1 MAIILGVD
9 AAWTERGSS
18 GVALLSSHLGVSKV
32 LSVASSYETFIAT
45 AAQRGAISRHKPKSG
60 TPKVSDLLKA
70 ARSIAN
76 ANVDVVAID
85 MPISKKPILGRR
97 AADDAISEAFGA
109 AWAGTHS
116 PTKDRP
122 GHHGRLLTAGFNR
135 AGFSIA
141 TADSWSK
148 PSLVEVYPL
157 AALVRLMRKRK
168 RPGYKVS
175 KTLTYWP
182 GRSISDRS
190 KLLLNSWHKIVVALQ
205 GEVGDFG
212 FEPPKSFTSFASL
225 KPYEDMLDA
234 TICCWMGAC
243 FFEGA
248 AEPFGDSDAAIWI
261 PRAG

>member
-1 MAIILGVD
+1 MAIILGID

-18 GVALLSSHLGVSKV
+18 GVALLSSHLGVRNV
-32 LSVASSYETFIAT
+32 LSVAPSYETFMAT
-45 AAQRGAISRHKPKSG
+45 AAQLGPISRHKPKSG
-60 TPKVSDLLKA
+60 APKVSDLLEA
-70 ARSIAN
+70 AKLIAN
-76 ANVDVVAID
+76 ASVDVVAID

-122 GHHGRLLTAGFNR
+122 GRLGRFLTEGFNL

-141 TADSWSK
+141 TADSWSQ

-157 AALVRLMRKRK
+157 AALVRLMRKQT
-168 RPGYKVS
+168 RPGYKAS

-182 GRSISDRS
+182 GRAISDRLE
-190 KLLLNSWHKIVVALQ
+190 LLLNSWHEIVVALQ
-205 GEVGDFG
+205 WEVGHLG
-212 FEPPKSFTSFASL
+212 FEPPKSFASFASL

-234 TICCWMGAC
+234 IICCWIGAC
-243 FFEGA
+243 FFEGT
-248 AEPFGDSDAAIWI
+248 AERFGDSDAAIWI